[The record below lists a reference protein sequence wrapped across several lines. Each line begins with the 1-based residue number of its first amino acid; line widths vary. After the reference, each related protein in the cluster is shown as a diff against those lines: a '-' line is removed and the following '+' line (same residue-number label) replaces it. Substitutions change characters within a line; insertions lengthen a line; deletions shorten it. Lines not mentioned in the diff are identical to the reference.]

1 MGLFSWLTGNSE
13 LDRLH
18 KENAVVV
25 KAMKSKG
32 KSKKPNQ
39 RSGLTIMEKRLDID
53 VWKFKD
59 KNHKGSHFPLQCYTC
74 NTGRRSEKRY
84 HERDRRG
91 WNQ

>member
-32 KSKKPNQ
+32 KSKIAVDVTVGDIKQGIAVDPNGYKNEVVLFF
-39 RSGLTIMEKRLDID
+39 RKN
-53 VWKFKD
+53 KKD
-59 KNHKGSHFPLQCYTC
+59 
-74 NTGRRSEKRY
+74 R
-84 HERDRRG
+84 
-91 WNQ
+91 